1 MKKET
6 LLTLILIGL
15 STISHS
21 QTIFKQPK
29 QKIKIL
35 LLGTYHFAN
44 PGADKFNVEVDDY
57 MSDIRQKEISDV
69 NSSLARFKPQKI
81 FIESG
86 IKWQT
91 DADTFFQQYK
101 QGKVD
106 INQKGMVN
114 EKFQIGL
121 KLGKQLNNEH
131 IYSVDAPGDW
141 FESKVKKYADSVG
154 MTSYADFEKETKMH
168 VDSLNI
174 YFKHHTVKE
183 NLYYL
188 NSTEEQL
195 TKNHFMYNYIFPR
208 VGAGDNYIGPD
219 LVGEWY
225 KRNLRIYGNILKN
238 VSLTDKTILLIF
250 GNGHIHILR
259 QLFIDN
265 PDFEVVDTRLY
276 LK

>member
-1 MKKET
+1 MT
-6 LLTLILIGL
+6 IVSLLTLIFITLYSIG
-15 STISHS
+15 ISQS
-21 QTIFKQPK
+21 KLKQPK
-29 QKIKIL
+29 EKIKIL

-44 PGADKFNVEVDDY
+44 PGADKFNVTADNY
-57 MSDIRQKEISDV
+57 MSEARQKEILNV
-69 NSSLARFKPQKI
+69 NSSLAKFKPQKI

-86 IKWQT
+86 IKYQT
-91 DADTFFQQYK
+91 DADSFFQQYK

-106 INQKGMVN
+106 IDQKGMVN

-121 KLGKQLNNEH
+121 RLAKQLNNEH

-141 FESKVKKYADSVG
+141 FERKVKKYADSVK
-154 MTSYADFEKETKMH
+154 MTSYADFEKETKIY

-174 YFKHHTVKE
+174 FFKNHSIKE

-188 NSTEEQL
+188 NNPKEQL
-195 TKNHFMYNYIFPR
+195 TKNHFMYNYIFPK
-208 VGAGDNYIGPD
+208 VGAGDNYIGAD

-225 KRNLRIYGNILKN
+225 KRNLRIYSNILKY
-238 VSLTDKTILLIF
+238 VSTTDKAVLLIF

-259 QLFIDN
+259 QLFNDN
-265 PDFEVVDTRLY
+265 PDFEVVDARLY